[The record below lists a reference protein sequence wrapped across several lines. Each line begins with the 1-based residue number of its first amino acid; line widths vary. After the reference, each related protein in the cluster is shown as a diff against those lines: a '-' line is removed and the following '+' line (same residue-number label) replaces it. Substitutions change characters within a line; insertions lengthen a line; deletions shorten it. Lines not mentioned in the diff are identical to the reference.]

1 MSLRMQNLS
10 NNVYVMCHERRKN
23 TTTTIT
29 HEKYKNLIYVI
40 VYFGISKNPFMSQI
54 NEPINP
60 ITRAI
65 YILVSKELQVRYNLL
80 LVIKSNLVIYLQ
92 I

>member
-1 MSLRMQNLS
+1 MPRTQ
-10 NNVYVMCHERRKN
+10 KN

-65 YILVSKELQVRYNLL
+65 YIFVSKELQVRSNLL

-92 I
+92 IQLFDVH

>member
-1 MSLRMQNLS
+1 M
-10 NNVYVMCHERRKN
+10 
-23 TTTTIT
+23 
-29 HEKYKNLIYVI
+29 
-40 VYFGISKNPFMSQI
+40 YFGISKNPFMSQI

-65 YILVSKELQVRYNLL
+65 YIFVSKELQVRSNLL

-92 I
+92 IQLFDVHWGLNRITTKYGIK